1 MGTQSHRSKAGILL
15 RWLDCL
21 KYKRILG
28 GDFEVVEK
36 ELDLEWITLIKE
48 AMAVGVTKDEILEY
62 LHTNREERKV
72 LVK

>member
-1 MGTQSHRSKAGILL
+1 M
-15 RWLDCL
+15 
-21 KYKRILG
+21 
-28 GDFEVVEK
+28 VER

-62 LHTNREERKV
+62 LHTNREKSKV